1 LEDVDTS
8 ELVDKLIS
16 DKPKGI
22 SKVAEKAMAKVD
34 IAIVEKEAMAVV
46 ALFKDGFQAS
56 DVFPAVSHLM
66 EVAEVM
72 EGTTG
77 EERKEFVIEA
87 FKLVYAK
94 LDPDISAWIPQWV
107 ENKVIV
113 YAIENLLPYA
123 LDWIVDATK
132 GKLGIN
138 KE

>member
-1 LEDVDTS
+1 
-8 ELVDKLIS
+8 VDKLLD
-16 DKPKGI
+16 DKPKPP
-22 SKVAEKAMAKVD
+22 KVAEKAMAKVD
-34 IAIVEKEAMAVV
+34 LAIIEKEAMAVA
-46 ALFKDGFQAS
+46 ALFEDGFQAS
-56 DVFPAVSHLM
+56 DVFKAVTHLM

-77 EERKEFVIEA
+77 EERREFVVEA

-94 LDPDISAWIPQWV
+94 LDPDISGWIPQWV
-107 ENKVIV
+107 EKKAIM